1 MFNPIFHT
9 SMLYWAAMFKEIEI
23 ELMERILNELEA
35 YPEGPVAI
43 DKWRTPCHA
52 ASQVGNAQKL
62 DKLLQDIYSRYKK
75 DLKPGEERTYSKK

>member
-1 MFNPIFHT
+1 MAPYIDQNGRSGKFALAIENPILMFNPVFHT

-23 ELMERILNELEA
+23 EIMERILNELEA

-52 ASQVGNAQKL
+52 AS
-62 DKLLQDIYSRYKK
+62 
-75 DLKPGEERTYSKK
+75 